1 MCKRNNTPY
10 FLDGMG
16 VAGGLYDDDGWPFV
30 LLTKSISQ
38 IGLHEKEKE
47 TVLTQTDKHK
57 RFLLSSD

>member
-1 MCKRNNTPY
+1 MMMM
-10 FLDGMG
+10 DG
-16 VAGGLYDDDGWPFV
+16 LFV